1 MSEGARELTAS
12 EQALDLYLE
21 DLLWEDG
28 GGGPGEEA
36 GRYFMFGLGG
46 LAVAVP
52 ADRVKGESAD
62 VPPLLP
68 PDGAPWLRR
77 SAAGD
82 GGPTVIDLALLVL
95 PDDLAPRARPLEG
108 RFERLLLLDDG
119 SLGLALPAPG
129 REELIDHGP
138 VCWRGPRGRRPWLA
152 GTLAERRCVLLDADS
167 IPALVEAALQPTP
180 GTGRK
185 LDRTISLEGARET
198 G

>member
-1 MSEGARELTAS
+1 MSAGARELTAS

-28 GGGPGEEA
+28 ADGPGEEA
-36 GRYFMFGLGG
+36 GRYCTFALSG

-52 ADRVKGESAD
+52 AARVRAESAD
-62 VPPLLP
+62 APPPLLP
-68 PDGAPWLRR
+68 AGPEWLRR
-77 SAAGD
+77 GAAGEAEL
-82 GGPTVIDLALLVL
+82 TVVDVALLVL
-95 PDDLAPRARPLEG
+95 PDDLAPRAIPLEG

-119 SLGLALPAPG
+119 SWGLALPAPG

-152 GTLAERRCVLLDADS
+152 GTLADRRCVLLDIDS
-167 IPALVEAALQPTP
+167 ILDLVKAATRPP
-180 GTGRK
+180 GSEREM
-185 LDRTISLEGARET
+185 DRTTPLEGAREA